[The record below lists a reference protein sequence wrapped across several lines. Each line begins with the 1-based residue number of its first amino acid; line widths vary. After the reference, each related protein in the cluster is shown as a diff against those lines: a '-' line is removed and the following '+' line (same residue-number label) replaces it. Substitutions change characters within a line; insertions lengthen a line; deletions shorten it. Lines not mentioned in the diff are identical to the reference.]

1 MNEIKKKIIEDA
13 KEIKDIHNYMQ
24 ELDLYYKNNMNDKV
38 KQLVTEIMLKYHN
51 ETVSWNSYNINKPKN
66 DNEYYTNAMN
76 FLKALAEEKKNEKL
90 IKELKQM
97 KDNQNN

>member
-13 KEIKDIHNYMQ
+13 KELKDIHNYMQ

-38 KQLVTEIMLKYHN
+38 KQLVTEIMLKYPN
-51 ETVSWNSYNINKPKN
+51 ETISWNSCNINMPKN
-66 DNEYYTNAMN
+66 DNEYYINAMN

-90 IKELKQM
+90 IKKLEQM
-97 KDNQNN
+97 KYDKKN

>member
-1 MNEIKKKIIEDA
+1 MNEIKKEIIEDA

-24 ELDLYYKNNMNDKV
+24 ELDLYYKNNMFDKV
-38 KQLVTEIMLKYHN
+38 NELVTEIMLKYHN
-51 ETVSWNSYNINKPKN
+51 ETVTWNSCNTNMPKN
-66 DNEYYTNAMN
+66 YNEYYLNAMN